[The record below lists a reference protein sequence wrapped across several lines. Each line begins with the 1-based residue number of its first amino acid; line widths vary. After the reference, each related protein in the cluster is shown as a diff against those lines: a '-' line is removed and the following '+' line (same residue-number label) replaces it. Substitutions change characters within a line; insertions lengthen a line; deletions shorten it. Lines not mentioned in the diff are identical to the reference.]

1 MCAAIAAVSERNCH
15 MVRFPD
21 LAFDAALGEFAEDV
35 IAGLSARPRTLP
47 CKYFYDARGS
57 ALFERITQLPE
68 YYPTRTE
75 IGILRARAADICARL
90 TPGAALVEYGS
101 GSSLKTEILLAS
113 GDFSAYAPIDISAS
127 ALEGA
132 ALRLRGR
139 FPGLRIEPVVGD
151 FVGDV
156 DLPASLER
164 LPRTGF
170 FPGST
175 IGNFR
180 PPEARALLR
189 RMARQLGPGARL
201 VIGVDLRKSADI
213 LEPAY
218 DDAQGVTA
226 AFNLNLLVRLKNEL
240 GARLDLDGFAHR
252 AIWSERDS
260 RIEMHL
266 VAQRAQTIVV
276 AGRAF
281 AFVEG
286 ETIHTE
292 NSYKYGVADF
302 DDLARGA
309 GWRTRETFLNAGR
322 LFSVWLLEA
331 V

>member
-1 MCAAIAAVSERNCH
+1 

-21 LAFDAALGEFAEDV
+21 LALDEALGEFAEDV
-35 IAGLSARPRTLP
+35 VAGLSTRPRTLP

-57 ALFERITQLPE
+57 ELFEEITGLPE

-75 IGILRARAADICARL
+75 IGILRARADDICARL

-101 GSSLKTEILLAS
+101 GSSLKTEILLAA
-113 GDFSAYAPIDISAS
+113 GDFAAYAPIDISPS
-127 ALEGA
+127 ALGGA
-132 ALRLRGR
+132 SRRLREK
-139 FPGLRIEPVVGD
+139 FPGLRIEPVIGD

-156 DLPASLER
+156 DLPRSLDG
-164 LPRTGF
+164 LPRVGF

-175 IGNFR
+175 IGNFN
-180 PPEARALLR
+180 PSEARALLR
-189 RMARQLGPGARL
+189 RMARRLGPGAQL
-201 VIGVDLRKSADI
+201 VIGVDLRKSPAI

-218 DDAQGVTA
+218 DDARGVTA

-252 AIWSERDS
+252 AIWNESKS

-266 VAQRAQTIVV
+266 VARRPQTVFV
-276 AGRAF
+276 ANRAF
-281 AFVEG
+281 AFAAG

-292 NSYKYGVADF
+292 NSYKYGIADF

-309 GWRTRETFLNAGR
+309 GWRPVETFVDADR
-322 LFSVWLLEA
+322 LFSVRLLEA
-331 V
+331 A

>member
-1 MCAAIAAVSERNCH
+1 M
-15 MVRFPD
+15 
-21 LAFDAALGEFAEDV
+21 

-57 ALFERITQLPE
+57 DLFEQITDLPE

-90 TPGAALVEYGS
+90 TPGAVLVEYGS

-113 GDFSAYAPIDISAS
+113 GDFSAYAPIDISPS

-139 FPGLRIEPVVGD
+139 FPELRIEPVVGD

-156 DLPASLER
+156 GLPASLDH

-175 IGNFR
+175 IGNFS
-180 PPEARALLR
+180 PSEARALLR
-189 RMARQLGPGARL
+189 RMARQLGPGAQL

-252 AIWSERDS
+252 AIWNERDS

-266 VAQRAQTIVV
+266 VAKRSAVHRRRRPRLRLRRGRDDPHREFLQIRARGFRRSRAQ
-276 AGRAF
+276 R
-281 AFVEG
+281 
-286 ETIHTE
+286 
-292 NSYKYGVADF
+292 
-302 DDLARGA
+302 
-309 GWRTRETFLNAGR
+309 GWRPVETFVDADR
-322 LFSVWLLEA
+322 LFSVRLLEA

>member
-1 MCAAIAAVSERNCH
+1 

-21 LAFDAALGEFAEDV
+21 LAIDLALDEFAEDV
-35 IAGLSARPRTLP
+35 VAGLSARPRTLP

-57 ALFERITQLPE
+57 ELFEEITELPE

-90 TPGAALVEYGS
+90 TPGAVLVEYGS
-101 GSSLKTEILLAS
+101 GSSLKTEILLGA
-113 GDFSAYAPIDISAS
+113 GDFSAYAPIDIAPS
-127 ALEGA
+127 ALDGA
-132 ALRLRGR
+132 ARRLRKK
-139 FPGLRIEPVVGD
+139 FPALRVEPVVGD
-151 FVGDV
+151 FAGEVG
-156 DLPASLER
+156 LPASLDG
-164 LPRTGF
+164 LPRAGF

-175 IGNFR
+175 IGNFS

-189 RMARQLGPGARL
+189 RMARQLGRGARL
-201 VIGVDLRKSADI
+201 VIGVDLRKPTEI

-226 AFNLNLLVRLKNEL
+226 AFNLNLLARLKNEL
-240 GARLDLDGFAHR
+240 GARVDIDGFAHR
-252 AIWSERDS
+252 AIWNGRES

-266 VAQRAQTIVV
+266 VARRAQAIVV
-276 AGRAF
+276 AGRVF

-302 DDLARGA
+302 DDLASGA
-309 GWRTRETFLNAGR
+309 GWRSRETFVDADG
-322 LFSVWLLEA
+322 LFSVRLLEA

>member
-1 MCAAIAAVSERNCH
+1 

-21 LAFDAALGEFAEDV
+21 LAFDEKLSEFAEDV
-35 IAGLSARPRTLP
+35 VAGLSARPRTLP

-57 ALFERITQLPE
+57 DLFEQITDLPE

-75 IGILRARAADICARL
+75 IGILRAHARDICA
-90 TPGAALVEYGS
+90 ALAPDSALIEYGS
-101 GSSLKTEILLAS
+101 GSSIKTEILLAA
-113 GDFSAYAPIDISAS
+113 GDFAAYAPIDISPS

-132 ALRLRGR
+132 AKRLRGR
-139 FPGLRIEPVVGD
+139 FPNLRIEPVVAD

-156 DLPASLER
+156 VLPDALDG

-175 IGNFR
+175 IGNFS

-213 LEPAY
+213 LVPAY

-226 AFNLNLLVRLKNEL
+226 AFNLNLLARLRNEL
-240 GARLDLDGFAHR
+240 DAAVDLDGFAHR
-252 AIWSERDS
+252 AVWNARDS

-266 VAQRAQTIVV
+266 VAKHPQSIVV
-276 AGRAF
+276 AGHEFHF
-281 AFVEG
+281 AAG

-292 NSYKYGVADF
+292 NSCKYGREDF
-302 DDLARGA
+302 DDLARSA
-309 GWRTRETFLNAGR
+309 GWRPLDLYADAGN
-322 LFSVWLLEA
+322 LFTVRVLEA
-331 V
+331 L

>member
-1 MCAAIAAVSERNCH
+1 

-21 LAFDAALGEFAEDV
+21 LAFDVALGEFAEDV
-35 IAGLSARPRTLP
+35 VAGLSARPRTLP

-57 ALFERITQLPE
+57 SLFEEITQLPE

-90 TPGAALVEYGS
+90 TPGAVLVEYGS
-101 GSSLKTEILLAS
+101 GSSLKTEILLSA
-113 GDFSAYAPIDISAS
+113 GDFSAYAPIDISPA

-132 ALRLRGR
+132 ALRLCGR
-139 FPGLRIEPVVGD
+139 FPGLRIAPVIGD

-156 DLPASLER
+156 ELPASLEH

-175 IGNFR
+175 IGNFS
-180 PPEARALLR
+180 PSEARALLR
-189 RMARQLGPGARL
+189 RMARQLGPGAQL
-201 VIGVDLRKSADI
+201 VIGVDLRKPADI

-226 AFNLNLLVRLKNEL
+226 AFNLNLLVRLKKEL
-240 GARLDLDGFAHR
+240 CARLDLDGFAHR
-252 AIWSERDS
+252 AIWNEGES

-266 VAQRAQTIVV
+266 VARRPQTIVV

-281 AFVEG
+281 AFVTG

-292 NSYKYGVADF
+292 NSCKYGVADF

-309 GWRTRETFLNAGR
+309 GWRSVETFVDAGR
-322 LFSVWLLEA
+322 LFSVRLLEA